1 MKKTKLKDICN
12 ISAGGTPSRSNI
24 NYWNNGDIPWC
35 KIGDFSGKYI
45 NQVKENIT
53 EEGLKNSSTKIFKRG
68 TILYTIFATVGEVA
82 ILETE
87 SATNQAIA
95 GLEIINN
102 EVELEYL
109 YYYLKSLKFVMLKK
123 SRGVA
128 QNNINL
134 GILKNIEIKIPDKE
148 EQINIAKILDNIEK
162 IIGKKKKQL
171 EELNAI
177 IKSQFVEMFED
188 IKIKEKVKN
197 VSVYFSRGKTPNYVE
212 KSNIKVISQA
222 CIYWDEFKYEKAK
235 YQDENKALKSLEK
248 TIENGDVLITST
260 GTGTLGRCNVYYGE
274 EHKYMADSHVSI
286 LRFNYKEMNPIFF
299 KYYFMQEKVQKE
311 LYAECVNGSTNQIEL
326 SKDRFLNFRILIPE
340 ITLQNQFS
348 EIVKQID
355 KQKFESMIQLGK
367 ENRIVLTNIIEDTLD
382 ETNIIYEFLLRK
394 YFKEG
399 K

>member
-53 EEGLKNSSTKIFKRG
+53 EEGLKNSSAKIFNRG

-102 EVELEYL
+102 EVDLEYL

-134 GILKNIEIKIPDKE
+134 GILKNIEIKIPDKI
-148 EQINIAKILDNIEK
+148 EQINIAKILDNIER
-162 IIGKKKKQL
+162 IIDKKKKQL
-171 EELNAI
+171 KELNTI
-177 IKSQFVEMFED
+177 IKSQFVEMFGD
-188 IKIKEKVKN
+188 IKIKEKMKN
-197 VSVYFSRGKTPNYVE
+197 ISVYFSRGKTPNYVE

-248 TIENGDVLITST
+248 MIENGDVLITST

-274 EHKYMADSHVSI
+274 DHKYMADSHVSI
-286 LRFNYKEMNPIFF
+286 LRLDYKEVNPIFF

-355 KQKFESMIQLGK
+355 KQKFESMIQLK
-367 ENRIVLTNIIEDTLD
+367 MMEKIYNIINDRRR
-382 ETNIIYEFLLRK
+382 YV
-394 YFKEG
+394 
-399 K
+399 

>member
-53 EEGLKNSSTKIFKRG
+53 EEGLKNSSAKIFKRG

-102 EVELEYL
+102 EVDLEYL

-134 GILKNIEIKIPDKE
+134 GILKNIEIKIPDKI

-162 IIGKKKKQL
+162 IIDKKKKQL
-171 EELNAI
+171 KELNTI
-177 IKSQFVEMFED
+177 IKSQFVEMFGD
-188 IKIKEKVKN
+188 IKIKEKMKN

-248 TIENGDVLITST
+248 MIENGDVLITST

-286 LRFNYKEMNPIFF
+286 LRLNYKEVNPIFF

-348 EIVKQID
+348 GIVKQID
-355 KQKFESMIQLGK
+355 KQKFEIEKSLKEIQEL
-367 ENRIVLTNIIEDTLD
+367 
-382 ETNIIYEFLLRK
+382 YESLMEK
-394 YFKEG
+394 YFG
-399 K
+399 

>member
-53 EEGLKNSSTKIFKRG
+53 EEGLKNSSAKIFKRG

-177 IKSQFVEMFED
+177 IKSQFVEMFGNIHFND
-188 IKIKEKVKN
+188 KKWNKNKWRDVLIIKNGKNQKKVESFNGKYLIYGSGGIIGFANDYICNENSIIIGRKGSINKPILVKTKFWNVDTAFGLEPIKEKIKADYLY
-197 VSVYFSRGKTPNYVE
+197 YFCCFYNFE
-212 KSNIKVISQA
+212 KH
-222 CIYWDEFKYEKAK
+222 
-235 YQDENKALKSLEK
+235 NKAVTIPSLTK
-248 TIENGDVLITST
+248 KDLLNIEISV
-260 GTGTLGRCNVYYGE
+260 
-274 EHKYMADSHVSI
+274 
-286 LRFNYKEMNPIFF
+286 P
-299 KYYFMQEKVQKE
+299 
-311 LYAECVNGSTNQIEL
+311 
-326 SKDRFLNFRILIPE
+326 P
-340 ITLQNQFS
+340 ITLQNQFA

-355 KQKFESMIQLGK
+355 KQKFEIEKSLK
-367 ENRIVLTNIIEDTLD
+367 ETQEL
-382 ETNIIYEFLLRK
+382 YESLMEK
-394 YFKEG
+394 YFG
-399 K
+399 